1 MLVVTDIHYLNVLE
15 TMSRYKIYNHL
26 IDTDLFG
33 INARR
38 KPKKKHENRHKKSI
52 QRFKKNK

>member
-1 MLVVTDIHYLNVLE
+1 
-15 TMSRYKIYNHL
+15 MSRYKLYNHI
-26 IDTDLFG
+26 IDIDLFG

-38 KPKKKHENRHKKSI
+38 KPKKKHENKHKKSI